1 MLLEINTREI
11 MIYDKNKF
19 WGRVLGIRKRVVI
32 ACPLIIKVKSIL
44 HIRERDILCTVSS
57 VIRHTLYNLRMKVTH
72 L

>member
-11 MIYDKNKF
+11 MIYDENNF
-19 WGRVLGIRKRVVI
+19 GRVLGIRKRVVI